1 MAASGGT
8 RSLEAW
14 ALVRQMLDDMLVM
27 VRDDAETELELLEGL
42 RMLGRVTALCSEL
55 SLDVDHATPWFFD
68 MNTEARFVG
77 GPNPDGAY
85 RLGMIDGRRRYR
97 LVGSRGTSTYLGL
110 QVLAGTGLTPRR
122 MAAHLS
128 DRDLELGPDGAFELV
143 LAAQRPTDAELAG
156 ARWVELPDDA
166 SAIVVREYQADRL
179 GEVPAALRLE
189 PLDAVE
195 PPPLPDDATLGEQL
209 TGFAWTIAKL
219 ATLHRTIRNDLI
231 ERPNELVT
239 AEAGD
244 IGAADTTPDNLYM
257 LGTFRLEPGEAL
269 VLDIVPPATRY
280 WSVTLEN
287 IWHECIDPRR
297 RRSSITN
304 AAAVAGP
311 DGTVRVVA
319 SATDPG
325 VPNWVDTGGRHRGW
339 VLLRWLDNP
348 AAPPVTTTVVPVAE
362 LAR

>member
-1 MAASGGT
+1 MPATGGT
-8 RSLEAW
+8 QSLEAW
-14 ALVRQMLDDMLVM
+14 KLVRQMLDDMLAM
-27 VRDDAETELELLEGL
+27 VQEDAETELELLEGL

-55 SLDVDHATPWFFD
+55 SLDVDHAAPWFFD

-97 LVGSRGTSTYLGL
+97 LVGRRGTSTYLGL

-122 MAAHLS
+122 MAAHIS
-128 DRDLELGPDGAFELV
+128 DRDLDLGPDGSFELV
-143 LAAQRPTDAELAG
+143 LAAQRPTDDELG
-156 ARWVELPDDA
+156 TARWVELPDDA
-166 SAIVVREYQADRL
+166 SAIVVREYQADRRN
-179 GEVPAALRLE
+179 EVPASLRLE
-189 PLDAVE
+189 PLDPVA

-219 ATLHRTIRNDLI
+219 ATLHRSIRNDLVG
-231 ERPNELVT
+231 RPNELVT

-257 LGTFRLEPGEAL
+257 LGTFRLAPDEAL

-297 RRSSITN
+297 RPSSITN

-311 DGTVRVVA
+311 DGAVRVVA
-319 SATDPG
+319 AAADPG
-325 VPNWVDTGGRHRGW
+325 VPNWIDTGGRHRGW

-348 AAPPVTTTVVPVAE
+348 DAPPVTTTVVPLAE
-362 LAR
+362 LGR